1 MGGHE
6 VFHRRFHCTLL
17 FPGGNGTTKPFSGH
31 GQPIGYA
38 GGRNAA
44 GRKGIEQGHMRAP
57 VSLSGTE
64 SASVEK
70 DDTGDTRFLR
80 MGNAQV
86 QLKGITI
93 NNRMGP

>member
-1 MGGHE
+1 
-6 VFHRRFHCTLL
+6 
-17 FPGGNGTTKPFSGH
+17 
-31 GQPIGYA
+31 
-38 GGRNAA
+38 
-44 GRKGIEQGHMRAP
+44 MRAP